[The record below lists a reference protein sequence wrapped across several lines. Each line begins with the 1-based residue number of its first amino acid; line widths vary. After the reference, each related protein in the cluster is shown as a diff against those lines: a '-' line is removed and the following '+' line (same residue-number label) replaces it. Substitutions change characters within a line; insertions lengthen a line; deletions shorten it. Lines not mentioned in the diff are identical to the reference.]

1 MTILIING
9 SMQFE
14 CENLTV
20 EGFEYPTVISSVEDI
35 SGISGAIYVNSKFGR
50 RLLSWQGLLSTNIP
64 ENRRVIEQICRAG
77 SLKTIQFETC
87 DGLQLQAEV
96 EVLSIVMPYRI
107 GRTKYLIQ
115 AVAPDSR
122 FYSQEL
128 IDVDI
133 TQTSIR
139 GGASIPF
146 PTIPVAITQSD
157 LTDEELNAIVNNSGS
172 EATEPILTIYGP
184 GTGFT
189 VRNDTTDKEFTL
201 STALLDG
208 EYVTIDVRNGTVIMN
223 GTTNVYEDFD
233 GDFPL
238 LEPGDNEFRFIVAA
252 DIEPDTTRLNVQY
265 RHAYIGI

>member
-1 MTILIING
+1 MING
-9 SMQFE
+9 TLEFT

-20 EGFEYPTVISSVEDI
+20 EGFEYPSVISSVEDI

-50 RLLSWQGLLSTNIP
+50 RMLSWQGLLSNQVPT
-64 ENRRVIEQICRAG
+64 NRRILEQTCRAG
-77 SLKTIQFETC
+77 SLKTIEFESC
-87 DGLQLQAEV
+87 DGLELQAEI
-96 EVLSIVMPYRI
+96 EVLSLVMPYRI

-157 LTDEELNAIVNNSGS
+157 LTDEELNAIVNNAGS
-172 EATEPILTIYGP
+172 EATEPILTIHGP

-189 VRNDTTDKEFTL
+189 VRNETTDKEFFL
-201 STALLDG
+201 STALIDG
-208 EYVTIDVRNGTVIMN
+208 EYVVIDTREGTVLMN
-223 GTTNVYEDFD
+223 GVTNIYQDFD

-238 LEPGDNEFRFIVAA
+238 IEPGDNEFRFIVAA
-252 DIEPDTTRLNVQY
+252 NLEPDTTRLNVVY